1 MKRIIRNIT
10 SAFALVA
17 LAASCSNSEIDEL
30 NNQPLDLPLSLSAEV
45 SQTVTRAEGAQTVTI
60 GTIESPIAFDL
71 TIAGETKSMQLGVNG
86 AVSYAEGNAPY
97 TVSIKE
103 NETLTPNCS
112 VTEIQ
117 NVPLTFTRDGASF
130 SFTSSLVGNA
140 TQLSIS
146 AKKVGANRIIASTV
160 IPMKVNCS
168 GLYIKINQTVKEGSY
183 ILYNNVK
190 YPVVGVT
197 DGSAC
202 FINIEKT
209 ADQISNNEYFAVLQ
223 IKDGSVYKVQTTTA
237 IDPSTASL
245 YVMELTLPAQT
256 RTISE
261 QNTIYVAPTIENW

>member
-45 SQTVTRAEGAQTVTI
+45 SQTVTRAEAQAVTI
-60 GTIESPIAFDL
+60 GNIESPIAFNL
-71 TIAGETKSMQLGVNG
+71 TIEDETKSMQLGANG
-86 AVSYAEGNAPY
+86 AVSYVDAKTPY

-117 NVPLTFTRDGASF
+117 DVPLTFTRDGASF
-130 SFTSSLVGNA
+130 SFTSSLVGNGETLNIT
-140 TQLSIS
+140 TQ
-146 AKKVGANRIIASTV
+146 KEDGANRITAAAV

-168 GLYIKINQTVKEGSY
+168 GLYLKVTETVLDGSY
-183 ILYNNVK
+183 ILFNEK
-190 YPVVGVT
+190 EYPLTSVEGGAAFFT
-197 DGSAC
+197 KIDSEISADTK
-202 FINIEKT
+202 FAKLV
-209 ADQISNNEYFAVLQ
+209 ISN
-223 IKDGSVYKVQTTTA
+223 GSGYDVQATA
-237 IDPSTASL
+237 AISPSTASL